1 MKFYDSI
8 GPNPRVVRMAMAEKG
23 ISLPTETIDI
33 MAGANRSG
41 DYIKKVPAGGTPA
54 LELDDGR
61 IVSEITVIAEYLEDR
76 HPTPAIIGTT
86 AEERAETRKWVRIID
101 LGYCE
106 PMANG
111 FRATEGRPM
120 FTGRFPLSSESGG
133 QELKAIAAQKLQWL
147 DGLMQARGPGD
158 FICGDRFTLA
168 DILLFCFM
176 EFGGQVGQ
184 PMPDGLAWIP
194 GWRARVAAR
203 PSAAA

>member
-23 ISLPTETIDI
+23 INLPTETIDI
-33 MAGANRSG
+33 MAGVNRSS

-54 LELDDGR
+54 LELDDGQ
-61 IVSEITVIAEYLEDR
+61 IVSEITVIAEYLEDI

-86 AEERAETRKWVRIID
+86 AAERAETRKWVRIID

-111 FRATEGRPM
+111 FRATQGRPM
-120 FTGRFPLSSESGG
+120 FEPRFPVVSESAGA
-133 QELKAIAAQKLQWL
+133 ELKAIAAKKLIWL
-147 DGLMQARGPGD
+147 DALMKGD
-158 FICGDRFTLA
+158 FVCDNRFTLA
-168 DILLFCFM
+168 DILLFGFI
-176 EFGGQVGQ
+176 EFGAQVGQ
-184 PMPDGLAWIP
+184 PLPEGLAWLP
-194 GWRARVAAR
+194 AWHARMAAR